1 MTLPRLLLLAP
12 LAWLR
17 LASGQGT
24 GNGISKATYAANDP
38 IPGKLF
44 LSNYLDVADASDEC
58 GGDVCE
64 CSYEGEHWSVQQG
77 RVELMQNISTSLEGT
92 PEGNTPPNRQFGIHL
107 VNTTAHWTTGGMTV
121 AHVESIVDAKLG
133 ELDGFDS
140 FLDYSLVIYVS
151 SLASLVQQFKQDGV
165 PYLAFGF
172 DDPLA
177 AGNHWWGVFVRVP
190 ESLMTLEL
198 VSRSRKAR
206 SLPLQL
212 ETRVSRYQARRAAT
226 VDDGQLVLAVRRATS
241 DLASV
246 EGFYGALRA
255 NATLAEAGADNAS
268 ARCYLWA
275 HAAVDVCFVERAANA
290 TAGDFS
296 VADFADMLFGAHEAI
311 LGDGKQNCGRDKW
324 ADLHYAYDAVTET
337 SAVSGSTLDQMSEA
351 VQEGQ
356 FDYILDYVESASS
369 PYSCFGSHIH
379 YIFDPTGWAIQ
390 LNVNFSRTMDGCS
403 WRDSN
408 ASGYGISNFCWNGVC
423 DAAVATESQSATHT
437 HSHKHASHAG
447 LYRAEQEMSLAE
459 DAAAAGERRAGIPV
473 IPAAL
478 VLAGVGLA
486 AGARQRRRYRRIP
499 EGCAPPCEPN

>member
-1 MTLPRLLLLAP
+1 M
-12 LAWLR
+12 
-17 LASGQGT
+17 
-24 GNGISKATYAANDP
+24 
-38 IPGKLF
+38 
-44 LSNYLDVADASDEC
+44 
-58 GGDVCE
+58 
-64 CSYEGEHWSVQQG
+64 
-77 RVELMQNISTSLEGT
+77 
-92 PEGNTPPNRQFGIHL
+92 
-107 VNTTAHWTTGGMTV
+107 
-121 AHVESIVDAKLG
+121 
-133 ELDGFDS
+133 
-140 FLDYSLVIYVS
+140 
-151 SLASLVQQFKQDGV
+151 

-190 ESLMTLEL
+190 ESPHD
-198 VSRSRKAR
+198 AR
-206 SLPLQL
+206 AREPLAQGAQPAAAARGARLALPG
-212 ETRVSRYQARRAAT
+212 ARRAAT

-337 SAVSGSTLDQMSEA
+337 SEVSGSTLDQMSEA

-447 LYRAEQEMSLAE
+447 LHHAEQEMSLAE
-459 DAAAAGERRAGIPV
+459 DAAAAGG
-473 IPAAL
+473 AAL
-478 VLAGVGLA
+478 GFPLSRPPSSSRRSGSRP
-486 AGARQRRRYRRIP
+486 ARGERRRYRRIP
-499 EGCAPPCEPN
+499 EGRAPPCDPNLVAGACCVLPPAPGSAPRPSTDGPGSARRGCVGGPVAPAPTRRHRRRPARPIRRAAPRARGSADRTSRAASRRTGAISFTSASCVIGAVL